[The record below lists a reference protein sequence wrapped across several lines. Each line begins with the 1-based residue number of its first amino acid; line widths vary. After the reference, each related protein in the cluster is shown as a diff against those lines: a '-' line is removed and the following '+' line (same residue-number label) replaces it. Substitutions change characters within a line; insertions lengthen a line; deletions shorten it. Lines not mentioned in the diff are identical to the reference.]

1 MRISVKV
8 DVSRAMRLV
17 GQNLPRAVPY
27 VKASL
32 LTGLAQQV
40 RAGVVKQLPVAFD
53 RPTDFTLRGVYT
65 KPATKTAPTAVVY
78 FPESHAAS
86 GKSKREYI
94 RPGAQGSSAR
104 AQKRSEL
111 LLTRA
116 GVLPAGWVTVPGR
129 FAMQSLLDGNGNM
142 KGTYYRQIIR
152 NLQLKAT
159 AARAARPIAPGSV
172 KRAARMGVEN
182 EFFAVAPGR
191 NALAKGG
198 GWLPPGVYRRT
209 GARGQVLQQ
218 YLKFV
223 RKASYQRRL
232 DMAEVANKVVPGVLQ
247 AEFGKAFA
255 SVVRKFAAR
264 GGVV

>member
-17 GQNLPRAVPY
+17 GQTLPRAVPY
-27 VKASL
+27 VKAAM

-40 RAGVVKQLPVAFD
+40 RAGVVRQLPVSFD

-65 KPATKTAPTAVVY
+65 KAATKAHPIAAVY
-78 FPESHAAS
+78 FPESQAAS
-86 GKSKREYI
+86 GKGKREYI

-129 FAMQSLLDGNGNM
+129 FAMQSLLDAHGNM
-142 KGTYYRQIIR
+142 KGVYYRQIIR
-152 NLQLKAT
+152 NLQLKAS

-209 GARGQVLQQ
+209 GARGQTLQQ

-232 DMAEVANKVVPGVLQ
+232 NMAEVANAVLPGVLQ
-247 AEFGKAFA
+247 PEFSKAFA
-255 SVVRKFAAR
+255 SVVRGFAAR
-264 GGVV
+264 SGVQ